1 MEEMKKRFEEASK
14 VLRQTVD
21 ISFTEYSKD
30 KSKKNDIVKL
40 WQETINDFLQ
50 YAVKMSEKHQA
61 KELYKSIAKALIFG
75 K

>member
-1 MEEMKKRFEEASK
+1 MEEMKKKFEEASK

-30 KSKKNDIVKL
+30 KSTKNEIVKL
-40 WQETINDFLQ
+40 WQLTINDFLQ

-61 KELYKSIAKALIFG
+61 KELYKSIARALIFG

>member
-14 VLRQTVD
+14 ILRQTVD
-21 ISFTEYSKD
+21 ISFAEYAKD
-30 KSKKNDIVKL
+30 KSTKNEIVKL

-61 KELYKSIAKALIFG
+61 KDLYKSIARTLIFG

>member
-30 KSKKNDIVKL
+30 KSTKNEIVKL

-61 KELYKSIAKALIFG
+61 KELYKSIARALIFG

>member
-21 ISFTEYSKD
+21 ISFAEYAKD
-30 KSKKNDIVKL
+30 KSTKNEIVKL
-40 WQETINDFLQ
+40 WQKTINDFLQ

-61 KELYKSIAKALIFG
+61 KELYKSIARALIFG